1 MHRRLCAQHTHNQA
15 RAVLT
20 FISKTIIFRVDRCHA
35 LFSFKTG
42 DFITKRILCFGANTR
57 PEKKKKKNN
66 LFERSVSE
74 YYRQQADAYYFFEHK
89 LNK

>member
-57 PEKKKKKNN
+57 PEKKKKNN